1 MTTDQ
6 IQTKLYEKADAE
18 TKAAVAAT
26 LKPVTDWVSTKGYGE
41 NVKLELRKGA
51 LFARDGVPIRILPET
66 TAREVKQKLEQ
77 GHIKI
82 SLGDVVEAI
91 RETMF
96 NKLQG
101 PARIAF
107 VDGFI
112 ADVQRLKDDV
122 EDLQSRV
129 E

>member
-6 IQTKLYEKADAE
+6 IQTKLFEKADAA
-18 TKAAVAAT
+18 TKADVAAT
-26 LKPVTDWVSTKGYGE
+26 LKPVTDWVAAKGYGE
-41 NVKLELRKGA
+41 KVKLSLSDCA
-51 LFARDGVPIRILPET
+51 LFTQDGVPIRLGQENET
-66 TAREVKQKLEQ
+66 PLRQKLDR

-82 SLGDVVEAI
+82 GISDVMRALQQA
-91 RETMF
+91 ML

-101 PARIAF
+101 PARTQF
-107 VDGFI
+107 VEDFI

-129 E
+129 EL

>member
-6 IQTKLYEKADAE
+6 IQTKLFEKADAA
-18 TKAAVAAT
+18 TKAEVATT
-26 LKPVTDWVSTKGYGE
+26 LKPVTDWVSAKGYGE
-41 NVKLELRKGA
+41 KVKINLSDCA
-51 LFARDGVPIRILPET
+51 LFAQDGVPIRLGQEDDSSL
-66 TAREVKQKLEQ
+66 RQKLDR

-82 SLGDVVEAI
+82 GMSDVLRAI
-91 RETMF
+91 QQAMF
-96 NKLQG
+96 NKMQG
-101 PARIAF
+101 PARTMF
-107 VDGFI
+107 VEGFI

>member
-6 IQTKLYEKADAE
+6 IQTKLFEKADAA
-18 TKAAVAAT
+18 TKEAVKET
-26 LKPVTDWVSTKGYGE
+26 LKSVSEWVSAKGYGE
-41 NVKLELRKGA
+41 KVKISLSNCS
-51 LFARDGVPIRILPET
+51 FFTHDGVPIRLGQEDET
-66 TAREVKQKLEQ
+66 SLRQKLDR

-82 SLGDVVEAI
+82 GMGDIVRALEEA
-91 RETMF
+91 MF

-101 PARIAF
+101 PTRTMF
-107 VDGFI
+107 VEGFI

>member
-6 IQTKLYEKADAE
+6 IQTKLFEKADAA
-18 TKAAVAAT
+18 TKADVSAT
-26 LKPVTDWVSTKGYGE
+26 LKPVSEWVSAKGYGE
-41 NVKLELRKGA
+41 KVKIQIQECS
-51 LFARDGVPIRILPET
+51 LFAQDGVPIRLAGEDGGAILNKL
-66 TAREVKQKLEQ
+66 AR
-77 GHIKI
+77 GYIKVGM
-82 SLGDVVEAI
+82 SDLMRAFQEA
-91 RETMF
+91 MF

-101 PARIAF
+101 PARIKF
-107 VDGFI
+107 VDDFI

>member
-6 IQTKLYEKADAE
+6 IQTKLFEKADAA
-18 TKAAVAAT
+18 TKADVAST
-26 LKPVTDWVSTKGYGE
+26 LKPVTEWIAAKGYGE
-41 NVKLELRKGA
+41 KVKLSITACA
-51 LFARDGVPIRILPET
+51 LFAQDGIPIRLGTSDDLTLPE
-66 TAREVKQKLEQ
+66 KLGR

-82 SLGDVVEAI
+82 SMSDVMRAIQEA
-91 RETMF
+91 MF
-96 NKLQG
+96 NKMQG
-101 PARIAF
+101 PARTKF
-107 VDGFI
+107 VDDFI